1 MKAQLLLLLLL
12 AGAARGFP
20 DELLYRSN
28 GVGMSLERVAPY
40 LRDSS
45 RWILAVSRSGPG
57 EVRRLFDNG
66 KEVRKWVTSGA
77 EKGSRREE
85 REYSGGVLAARR
97 VFDES
102 GNLLQEE
109 TYDAGTLS
117 QKSLYTYTGSRLTRM
132 RSLAPDGSLLSSE
145 RYVYGVSGTLREVRR
160 TGADGEVRY
169 SSYVAGRAGVSEERN
184 SAGDV
189 LSVQRYDTQGR
200 LVSREQR
207 RGDDVL
213 VREDFLFRPDSAFLL
228 SSRETVPSAKK
239 VTERR
244 YDEAG
249 RLVSETTTEKGAV
262 AEEIVITRDEKGR
275 VTAKTRRTPAGLET
289 WKYVLDDAGKAA
301 RESYFRLGSLQKVIV
316 YGPGKQRTEELY
328 KDEEMVLK
336 AWFDGDA
343 RLREEV
349 YSGGTLVRER
359 KYQ

>member
-1 MKAQLLLLLLL
+1 MKGPVLLLLFL
-12 AGAARGFP
+12 AGLARGFP

-28 GVGMSLERVAPY
+28 AIGMRLEAVAPF

-45 RWILAVSRSGPG
+45 RWILAVERIDQG
-57 EVRRLFDNG
+57 EVRHLFDNG
-66 KEVRKWVTSGA
+66 KEVRKWVTAWLG
-77 EKGSRREE
+77 KGTRREE
-85 REYSGGVLAARR
+85 REYSAGAIAARR

-109 TYDAGTLS
+109 TYNAGTLS
-117 QKSLYTYTGSRLTRM
+117 QKSLYTYTGNQLTRM
-132 RSLAPDGSLLSSE
+132 RSLAPDGSLLTSE
-145 RYVYGVSGTLREVRR
+145 RYVYAVGGALREVRR
-160 TGADGEVRY
+160 TAADGEVRF
-169 SSYVAGRAGVSEERN
+169 SSYVAGRTGVSEERN
-184 SAGDV
+184 SVGDV
-189 LSVQRYDTQGR
+189 LSTQRYDTQGR

-228 SSRETVPSAKK
+228 SSREAAPAGKK
-239 VTERR
+239 VTDRR

-249 RLVSETTTEKGAV
+249 RLISETTTEKGAV
-262 AEEIVITRDEKGR
+262 VEEIVTTRDEKGR
-275 VTAKTRRTPAGLET
+275 VTVKTRRTPAGLET
-289 WKYVLDDAGKAA
+289 WKYVLDDAGKVA
-301 RESYFRLGSLQKVIV
+301 RESYFRLGSLVKVSA
-316 YGPGKQRTEELY
+316 YGPGKQRAEELY

-336 AWFDGDA
+336 AWFDGDT